1 LFKQPCLNGLFTY
14 IQVLL
19 TGQEDPVMML
29 AETDYKPP
37 LGAPFDQIANRLANE
52 GIPVNVIARGLEQ
65 AAADVRLSLEEALA
79 AGCITEMPAADWP
92 PTARRADHL
101 PPHIAAARDHDL
113 VISFMRTFKL
123 TKLMASF
130 ILVLVKREEADKT
143 TLHRVIEAQRAVRA
157 SRPDNPEETDP
168 KMVDVVICNLRK
180 KLKPFGL
187 TIHTLWGHGYY
198 LDQDGKRRA
207 LGLIERELHDRDAAN
222 DNTARG
228 LQAA

>member
-1 LFKQPCLNGLFTY
+1 
-14 IQVLL
+14 
-19 TGQEDPVMML
+19 MML
-29 AETDYKPP
+29 QEPMYTPP

-52 GIPVNVIARGLEQ
+52 GIPVNVIARSLECP
-65 AAADVRLSLEEALA
+65 AADVRLSLEESLA
-79 AGCITEMPAADWP
+79 AGSITEMPAADWP

-101 PPHIAAARDHDL
+101 PPHIAAARDNDL
-113 VISFMRTFKL
+113 VIAFMRTFKL

-143 TLHRVIEAQRAVRA
+143 TLHRVIEAQRATRA

-187 TIHTLWGHGYY
+187 TIQTLWGHGYY
-198 LDQDGKRRA
+198 LDAEGKKQA
-207 LGLIERELHDRDAAN
+207 LMLIERELHDRDAAN
-222 DNTARG
+222 DNAPRSRR
-228 LQAA
+228 LRAA

>member
-1 LFKQPCLNGLFTY
+1 
-14 IQVLL
+14 
-19 TGQEDPVMML
+19 ML
-29 AETDYKPP
+29 GFDEYKPP
-37 LGAPFDQIANRLANE
+37 LSAPYDQIASRLANE
-52 GIPVNVIARGLEQ
+52 GIPVNVIARGLEYP
-65 AAADVRLSLEEALA
+65 AADVRLSLEESLA
-79 AGCITEMPAADWP
+79 AGLITEMPAADWP

-101 PPHIAAARDHDL
+101 PPHIAAARDNDL
-113 VISFMRTFKL
+113 VIAFMRAFKL

-143 TLHRVIEAQRAVRA
+143 TLHRVIEAQRATRA

-180 KLKPFGL
+180 KLKTFGL

-198 LDQDGKRRA
+198 LDHEGKKQA
-207 LGLIERELHDRDAAN
+207 LALVERELNDRDAASDN
-222 DNTARG
+222 DPRSGDSG